1 MTDRL
6 GNFIKIE
13 SDTVNEYDHSNAINV
28 LHILL
33 LKGIMEKK
41 INFRLLKQA
50 LSKTYVFN
58 LAASV
63 PTLGFPDF
71 LSYQQHHT
79 PQYKSAT
86 HSTTAVAVLDVK

>member
-41 INFRLLKQA
+41 
-50 LSKTYVFN
+50 
-58 LAASV
+58 
-63 PTLGFPDF
+63 
-71 LSYQQHHT
+71 
-79 PQYKSAT
+79 
-86 HSTTAVAVLDVK
+86 